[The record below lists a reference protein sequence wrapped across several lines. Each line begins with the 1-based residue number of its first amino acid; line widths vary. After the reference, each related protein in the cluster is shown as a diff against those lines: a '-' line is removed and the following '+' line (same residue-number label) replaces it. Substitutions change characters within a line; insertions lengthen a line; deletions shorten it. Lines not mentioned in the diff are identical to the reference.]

1 MWLNCPYSC
10 TWKDENLKLARDV
23 KNTIL
28 FFKLPFEWCF
38 QVETLTAVWDNCIPK
53 NNFRGKMF
61 RMIKGQKARNK
72 KIRKEKKKKRWIGM
86 SGKYVQSSSIYL
98 ALGSGCCHSKRRNL
112 SQLSSRTVN
121 KLNLSATRNINIEFL
136 FC

>member
-1 MWLNCPYSC
+1 MKILSKLNFFVWLNCPYSC

-38 QVETLTAVWDNCIPK
+38 QVETLTAVRDNCIPK
-53 NNFRGKMF
+53 NIFRGKIF
-61 RMIKGQKARNK
+61 RMIKEVNK
-72 KIRKEKKKKRWIGM
+72 QGIRKLEKKRRKKRWIGM

-112 SQLSSRTVN
+112 SQLSTV
-121 KLNLSATRNINIEFL
+121 L
-136 FC
+136 